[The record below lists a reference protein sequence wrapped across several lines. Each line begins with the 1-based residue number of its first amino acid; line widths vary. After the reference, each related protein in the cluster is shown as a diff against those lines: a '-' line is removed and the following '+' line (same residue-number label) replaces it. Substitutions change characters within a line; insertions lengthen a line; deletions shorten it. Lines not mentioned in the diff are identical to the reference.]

1 MNEKKIGKL
10 RMQNKTTNS
19 IVWAATAIKEMAEC
33 VRGHA
38 GDSLTNG
45 IVGHADAIIRQ
56 VNADPPSVTQLPS
69 PDYDG
74 EVVIKSSAIK
84 LVDDSRGPPLVDFYA
99 DLRVAALL
107 PTPTGLQLGWTRRS
121 VWLQVPV
128 EHMLLLA
135 EGAQVP
141 LTTVKPASK
150 LHGG

>member
-1 MNEKKIGKL
+1 MTTSE
-10 RMQNKTTNS
+10 NKTVRS
-19 IVWAATAIKEMAEC
+19 IVWSANAIKDMAEC

-45 IVGHADAIIRQ
+45 IVGHAAAIIRQ
-56 VNADPPSVTQLPS
+56 VNADPPSVAQLRS

-74 EVVIKSSAIK
+74 EVVIKSSAIQ
-84 LVDDSRGPPLVDFYA
+84 LVDDSHSPPLVDFYA

-107 PTPTGLQLGWTRRS
+107 PTPTGLQLGWTRRA

-128 EHMLLLA
+128 EHMLMLV

-141 LTTVKPASK
+141 LVTVKPASK
-150 LHGG
+150 VF